1 MIKIAIAAIFFF
13 FLPMGLSK
21 KTVASSKSKW
31 LLAPI
36 ALGLS
41 IAGLAALLVAS
52 YVMTEMLRAKSVLLP
67 GEINRFVTSDFSY
80 WLIGTL
86 FVLPFAM
93 WRGARAAKIYQP
105 DVGVEVKK

>member
-1 MIKIAIAAIFFF
+1 MIKIVIAAIFFF
-13 FLPMGLSK
+13 FLPVGLSK
-21 KTVASSKSKW
+21 KVIASSRSKW

-41 IAGLAALLVAS
+41 SAGLAALLGAS

-67 GEINRFVTSDFSY
+67 GDIPRFVMSDFSY

-93 WRGARAAKIYQP
+93 WRGTRAAKNNQP
-105 DVGVEVKK
+105 KLGVEVKK